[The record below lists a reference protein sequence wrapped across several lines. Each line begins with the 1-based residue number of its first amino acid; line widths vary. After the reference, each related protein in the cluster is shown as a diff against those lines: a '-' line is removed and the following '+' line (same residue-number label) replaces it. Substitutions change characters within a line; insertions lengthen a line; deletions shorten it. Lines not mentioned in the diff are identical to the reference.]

1 MVTSAP
7 SSSPGRNSRNP
18 AKLATV
24 RPAAKATIAQM
35 IRDRLVI
42 GQLRASGQ
50 RASPR
55 AHGAGPGCAHPPE
68 HSQAVVLVGGT
79 TLPKPYGVKRSISP
93 GSPMKFLRARTSVV
107 YG

>member
-1 MVTSAP
+1 MAATKAQATASRQPPTVIWMVTSAP

-24 RPAAKATIAQM
+24 RPAAKATIEQM

-55 AHGAGPGCAHPPE
+55 EHGAGPGCAQPPE
-68 HSQAVVLVGGT
+68 HSSAGVLVGR
-79 TLPKPYGVKRSISP
+79 KPLDWKN
-93 GSPMKFLRARTSVV
+93 K
-107 YG
+107 